1 MQVSATFALWS
12 LIFALPLCVY
22 IFWMDMKHKK
32 IANLS
37 VWGLFAIFAAVAL
50 LTLPLVDVAWRFANY
65 GVVFAVLLLMW
76 MARQVGAG
84 DVKMAAVA
92 ALFVDAADASPMLLI
107 TCLSILAA
115 TLATLLVR
123 NTPLR
128 KLAPD
133 WAAWRLKA
141 SENNV
146 NVGRPDQ
153 MTLPMGTGIGLA
165 LCTYLLLGALH
176 GQ

>member
-1 MQVSATFALWS
+1 MQVSSTFALWS

-32 IANLS
+32 ISNKS
-37 VWGLFAIFAAVAL
+37 VWALFAVFVAVGL
-50 LTLPLVDVAWRFANY
+50 LTLSFEDFAWRFANY
-65 GVVFAVLLLMW
+65 VVVFGVLFLMW
-76 MARQVGAG
+76 MVRQVGAG

-92 ALFVDAADASPMLLI
+92 ALFVDRADAGPMIWI
-107 TCLSILAA
+107 TLGSIFVAV
-115 TLATLLVR
+115 LATLLVR
-123 NTPLR
+123 LTPLR

-141 SENNV
+141 SENDI
-146 NVGRPDQ
+146 NVGKGDQ

-165 LCTYLLLGALH
+165 LCTYLLLGVLH